1 MNFKKNQRRIPMN
14 FKKIIPLSFAALSV
28 AGVLSACSDSAVVGA
43 DVQGN
48 SVAETTTVVEPVL
61 GPDVQRVLVARLKEV
76 AKPNAP
82 TSAILA
88 HDSTLQL
95 TVVKTFDGDSI
106 YNNEK
111 NRILSMNY
119 LDTTITENKGWTYY
133 SMQDENGVLHGP
145 IAMAQTVLG
154 FPNSEVIG
162 YVNNVACLNENKWI
176 KVGDDVYKY
185 SDYYEFSSG
194 FGSVGMRLQTR
205 DSLMRAQFIEDCNAE
220 DGTIR
225 EHENSYSFSGLIYK
239 ELLLDCNLTRNDLHD
254 SYWEK
259 YASFIVNDCRSDV
272 VSNALIPVEQCPE
285 DKCTGSGVESDTMAE
300 ESSSPV
306 EAALRSVSKGT
317 AVTYSHIA
325 GNTVYQTDTV
335 TAHETFDRVVQS
347 ILDFD
352 PTVRYSE
359 EGFSGP
365 RDSYSTFVVMKDE
378 EGLVHGEI
386 MLDGSEYGV
395 EREISVSCGIEYAIS
410 NDGNVVQILTP
421 SERLAY
427 NGSFMNTYQVFFN
440 SKSHP
445 YHVPNTAV
453 KYMRSMDSTIRE
465 EFRKDCALENGTIDN
480 GEGDD
485 PQIVCLVNSE
495 EVNGVETY
503 RDPNWKKYAKFI
515 IDGCVTTKKFDELFE
530 Q

>member
-1 MNFKKNQRRIPMN
+1 M
-14 FKKIIPLSFAALSV
+14 KKIIPLTFSALSV
-28 AGVLSACSDSAVVGA
+28 AGALSACSDSAVVGA

-48 SVAETTTVVEPVL
+48 SVAETTTVIEPVL
-61 GPDVQRVLVARLKEV
+61 GTDAQRVLVAKLKEV

-82 TSAILA
+82 TTAILA

-95 TVVKTFDGDSI
+95 TVVKTFDGDSV

-119 LDTTITENKGWTYY
+119 LDTTITENNGWTYY

-145 IAMAQTVLG
+145 IAFAKTVLG

-162 YVNNVACLNENKWI
+162 YVNNVACLNENKWV

-194 FGSVGMRLQTR
+194 FGSVGMRIKTR

-225 EHENSYSFSGLIYK
+225 EQENLYSVSGLIYK
-239 ELLLDCNLTRNDLHD
+239 DLLLDCNLNRNGIQDP
-254 SYWEK
+254 YWEK

-272 VSNALIPVEQCPE
+272 VSSALIPIEPCPE
-285 DKCTGSGVESDTMAE
+285 DECSGPGVEFDTMDE
-300 ESSSPV
+300 ESSSSV
-306 EAALRSVSKGT
+306 EAVFRNVSRGT
-317 AVTYSHIA
+317 AVTISRIA
-325 GNTVYQTDTV
+325 GEPDSQTDTV
-335 TAHETFDRVVQS
+335 TAHETFDRIIQS

-352 PTVRYSE
+352 PVVRYSE
-359 EGFSGP
+359 EAFS
-365 RDSYSTFVVMKDE
+365 SSENSLTYVVMKDE

-386 MLDGSEYGV
+386 MFEGGEHAI
-395 EREISVSCGIEYAIS
+395 ERTIDVSCGID
-410 NDGNVVQILTP
+410 NGGFGN
-421 SERLAY
+421 
-427 NGSFMNTYQVFFN
+427 MYQVFFN

-453 KYMRSMDSTIRE
+453 KYMLSMDSTIRA
-465 EFRKDCALENGTIDN
+465 EFRKDCALENGELHN
-480 GEGDD
+480 GEDGDE
-485 PQIVCLVNSE
+485 QIACLVNSE

-503 RDPNWKKYAKFI
+503 KDPYWKKYAKFI
-515 IDGCVTTKKFDELFE
+515 IDACVTTKNFDE
-530 Q
+530 

>member
-1 MNFKKNQRRIPMN
+1 MNI
-14 FKKIIPLSFAALSV
+14 KKIIPLSEKNVRRNPMNMKKIIPLTFSALSV
-28 AGVLSACSDSAVVGA
+28 AGALSACSDSAVVGA

-48 SVAETTTVVEPVL
+48 SVAETTTVIEPVL
-61 GPDVQRVLVARLKEV
+61 GTDAQRVLVAKLKEV

-82 TSAILA
+82 TTAILA

-95 TVVKTFDGDSI
+95 TVVKTFDGDSV

-119 LDTTITENKGWTYY
+119 LDTTITENNGWTYY

-145 IAMAQTVLG
+145 IAFAKTVLG

-162 YVNNVACLNENKWI
+162 YVNNVACLNENKWV

-194 FGSVGMRLQTR
+194 FGSVGMRIKTR

-225 EHENSYSFSGLIYK
+225 EQENLYSVSGLIYK
-239 ELLLDCNLTRNDLHD
+239 DLLLDCNLNRNGIQDP
-254 SYWEK
+254 YWEK

-272 VSNALIPVEQCPE
+272 VSNALIPIEQCPE
-285 DKCTGSGVESDTMAE
+285 DKCTGPGVESDTMAE
-300 ESSSPV
+300 DSSMSV
-306 EAALRSVSKGT
+306 EAALRSASRGT

-325 GNTVYQTDTV
+325 GDADFQTDTV
-335 TAHETFDRVVQS
+335 TAHETFDRIIQS

-359 EGFSGP
+359 EHP
-365 RDSYSTFVVMKDE
+365 NYSWNAATYAAMKDE
-378 EGLVHGEI
+378 DGFVHGEI
-386 MLDGSEYGV
+386 MFEGGELEPDY
-395 EREISVSCGIEYAIS
+395 EIEVSCFGFV
-410 NDGNVVQILTP
+410 NDD
-421 SERLAY
+421 Y
-427 NGSFMNTYQVFFN
+427 GSLYQVFFN

-453 KYMRSMDSTIRE
+453 KYMLSMDSTIRA
-465 EFRKDCALENGTIDN
+465 EFRKDCALENGELHN
-480 GEGDD
+480 GEDGDE
-485 PQIVCLVNSE
+485 QIVCLVNSE

-503 RDPNWKKYAKFI
+503 RDPYWKKYAKFI
-515 IDGCVTTKKFDELFE
+515 IDGCVSTKGIDELHR
-530 Q
+530 